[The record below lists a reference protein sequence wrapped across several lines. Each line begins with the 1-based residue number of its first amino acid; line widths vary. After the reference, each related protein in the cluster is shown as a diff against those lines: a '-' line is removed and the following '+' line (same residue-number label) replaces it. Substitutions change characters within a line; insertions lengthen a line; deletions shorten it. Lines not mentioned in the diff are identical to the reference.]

1 MLSPKNIARIENS
14 QFSQSYRLGH
24 VIVLNM
30 CLIGGDFQDIVII
43 VFQLKSSLSY
53 VSKNTIRDG
62 GLALRYTLLTLF
74 TQFILFILLK
84 LFITVCTVYDIQL
97 AIHCLESSRYAYIY
111 IVRDG

>member
-14 QFSQSYRLGH
+14 QFLQSNRLGY

-30 CLIGGDFQDIVII
+30 CFIGGDFQDIVII

-62 GLALRYTLLTLF
+62 GLALRYTLF

-97 AIHCLESSRYAYIY
+97 ALHCLESSRYAYIY